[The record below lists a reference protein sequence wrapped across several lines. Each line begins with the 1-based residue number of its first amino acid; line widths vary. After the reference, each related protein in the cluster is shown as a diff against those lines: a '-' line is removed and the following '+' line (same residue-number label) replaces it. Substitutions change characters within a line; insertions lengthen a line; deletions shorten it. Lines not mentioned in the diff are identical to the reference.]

1 MLYKNI
7 NMNLFDNFSFDFD
20 LIMNKV
26 NENINW
32 FYDYIS
38 IPYKHSEV
46 IKVFNDE
53 DIENKYEKLAI
64 AGLIFTSNFYVK
76 TGLIFIN
83 VSKIIAEE
91 VYTFLI
97 YYEKEFVLNLQYNKD
112 DISYTEQYNIDGR
125 KMNSEED
132 EDSEES
138 IEEEEL
144 KEEEKEDNEET
155 KWDQPLDG
163 EIQLVETEEVNE
175 QLNEEKQEV
184 NSSSSWFG
192 FGSKEKVKGE

>member
-1 MLYKNI
+1 
-7 NMNLFDNFSFDFD
+7 MNFFDNFSFDFD

-26 NENINW
+26 NENMNW

-38 IPYKHSEV
+38 VPYKHSEV
-46 IKVFNDE
+46 MKVFQDQE
-53 DIENKYEKLAI
+53 IENQYEKLAI
-64 AGLIFTSNFYVK
+64 AGLVFTSNLYVK

-97 YYEKEFVLNLQYNKD
+97 YYEREFVLNLQ
-112 DISYTEQYNIDGR
+112 ISQNNISD
-125 KMNSEED
+125 SEIEKD
-132 EDSEES
+132 EDSEEPS
-138 IEEEEL
+138 EEKEL
-144 KEEEKEDNEET
+144 KQEEKEDTEES

-163 EIQLVETEEVNE
+163 EIQLVETEEVKE
-175 QLNEEKQEV
+175 QEQPQV
-184 NSSSSWFG
+184 NSSTTWFG

>member
-1 MLYKNI
+1 MKF
-7 NMNLFDNFSFDFD
+7 FDDYTFDFD

-26 NENINW
+26 NENVNW
-32 FYDYIS
+32 FYQYLS
-38 IPYKHSEV
+38 EPYKHNEV
-46 IKVFNDE
+46 MNIFQDVEIQNQ
-53 DIENKYEKLAI
+53 YEKLAI
-64 AGLIFTSNFYVK
+64 AGLVFTSNLYVK

-83 VSKIIAEE
+83 VSKIIFEE
-91 VYTFLI
+91 MYEFLI
-97 YYEKEFVLNLQYNKD
+97 YYEKEFVLNLQFNKD
-112 DISYTEQYNIDGR
+112 DISYTEQYYIDGR

-138 IEEEEL
+138 IEEEDL
-144 KEEEKEDNEET
+144 KEEGKEDNQET

-163 EIQLVETEEVNE
+163 EIQLVETEEVKE

-184 NSSSSWFG
+184 NSSTSWFG